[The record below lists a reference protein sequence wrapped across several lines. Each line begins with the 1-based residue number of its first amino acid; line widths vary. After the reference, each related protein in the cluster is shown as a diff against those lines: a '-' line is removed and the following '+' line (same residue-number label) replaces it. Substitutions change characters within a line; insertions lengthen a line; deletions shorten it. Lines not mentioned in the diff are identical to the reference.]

1 MILPLLTFIIDWS
14 ASSTSQMLSNA
25 GGLIDDLN
33 PLLVAIIGVGLGLII
48 FEVIVGVIR
57 GRHSS

>member
-1 MILPLLTFIIDWS
+1 MIPIFTSIITWT
-14 ASSTSQMLSNA
+14 ASSTSEMLNNA

-48 FEVIVGVIR
+48 FEVVVSVIR